1 MKPIPIQF
9 PLGPL
14 TLHTYGIGL
23 AITFWFGFRYLER
36 RLRKSGYTTNWL
48 ATTFFWVVI
57 SAILGARVVHVLANT
72 GYYAHNL
79 AQIPAIWEGGLSSF
93 GGLLFA
99 IPTGLAIAR
108 KRCPELSLV
117 TAMDISAPV
126 LMASWSLGR
135 LLGPQLM
142 YRGGGYRT
150 NAWYGMYYAGE
161 QGKRIPV
168 PIFQSLECLAIFG
181 ILIWIE
187 HSIKDRPNGFVLAVA
202 AAFWGLSRFTDEF
215 FWLAQPHLGSKLVE
229 AAGLTMS
236 ASGVVAAAILWSR
249 RGKQPAGPATSATPP
264 EERSELPAEHAKAE
278 STAGGSSGNGEH

>member
-1 MKPIPIQF
+1 MKPIPIEF
-9 PLGPL
+9 HLGAL

-36 RLRKSGYTTNWL
+36 RLRNRGYTTNWL
-48 ATTFFWVVI
+48 ATTFFWVII
-57 SAILGARVVHVLANT
+57 SAILGARVVHVAANA
-72 GYYAHNL
+72 GYYAHHV

-108 KRCPELSLV
+108 KRCPELSLI

-161 QGKRIPV
+161 TGKRVPV

-187 HSIKDRPNGFVLAVA
+187 HSVQERPNGFVLAVA
-202 AAFWGLSRFTDEF
+202 AGLWGLSRFTDEF

-229 AAGLTMS
+229 AAGLAMS
-236 ASGVVAAAILWSR
+236 ASGVVAAVILWSR
-249 RGKQPAGPATSATPP
+249 RSAGS
-264 EERSELPAEHAKAE
+264 PAEPLNAE
-278 STAGGSSGNGEH
+278 PTALGSPGTEGH